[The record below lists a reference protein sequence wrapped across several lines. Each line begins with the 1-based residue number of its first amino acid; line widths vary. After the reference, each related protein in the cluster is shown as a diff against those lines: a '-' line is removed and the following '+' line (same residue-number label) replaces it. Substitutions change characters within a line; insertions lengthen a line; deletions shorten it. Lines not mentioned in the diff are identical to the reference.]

1 LKRTRLQEVEQ
12 LIDNNLALVT
22 EYSKRAAE
30 LMGSVRI
37 LEKERDKLVKKNKG
51 VEIVRCKDCVKLN
64 RYDCPM
70 CYIENKTLQFAE
82 VKPNFY
88 CGAGKLTKEY
98 NRTIDDIVEGKG
110 LKPLNSKEG

>member
-1 LKRTRLQEVEQ
+1 MTRLQEVEQ
-12 LIDNNLALVT
+12 LIDNNLALVA

-30 LMGSVRI
+30 LMGSIRS
-37 LEKERDKLVKKNKG
+37 LEKERDKLVKKNRG

-88 CGAGKLTKEY
+88 CGAGKLTEEY

>member
-88 CGAGKLTKEY
+88 CGAGKLPKEY
-98 NRTIDDIVEGKG
+98 NRTIDDIVEGRG
-110 LKPLNSKEG
+110 LKPLNSKED

>member
-1 LKRTRLQEVEQ
+1 MTRLQEVEK
-12 LIDNNLALVT
+12 LIDDNLALIT
-22 EYSKRAAE
+22 QYSKRAAE
-30 LMGSVRI
+30 LMGSVRT
-37 LEKERDKLVKKNKG
+37 LEKERLKLTKKNRG

-88 CGAGKLTKEY
+88 CAAGRLKEQ
-98 NRTIDDIVEGKG
+98 E
-110 LKPLNSKEG
+110 E

>member
-1 LKRTRLQEVEQ
+1 MTRLQEVEK

-88 CGAGKLTKEY
+88 CGAGKLTEDGET
-98 NRTIDDIVEGKG
+98 ND
-110 LKPLNSKEG
+110 

>member
-1 LKRTRLQEVEQ
+1 MTRLQEVEK

-98 NRTIDDIVEGKG
+98 NRTIDDIVEGRG
-110 LKPLNSKEG
+110 LKPLNSKED